1 MTTSDMIAAIHEA
14 FCQLFET
21 EHTKEESQAFPSKVE
36 DIID

>member
-1 MTTSDMIAAIHEA
+1 MTTSDMIASIHEA

-21 EHTKEESQAFPSKVE
+21 EHTKGESQTFPSKVE